1 MSFRYEVEIPRQIEA
16 NDFGFWRLGANNYRV
31 RASVVFRLQCET
43 YFNERV
49 AMESVRNEGREGS
62 EWGVGRGRLLGDR
75 GSDVRGGTASTLG
88 MRAGRDDH

>member
-1 MSFRYEVEIPRQIEA
+1 MKLRFLVKLV

-49 AMESVRNEGREGS
+49 AMESVWNGAKGERPVAWGS
-62 EWGVGRGRLLGDR
+62 R
-75 GSDVRGGTASTLG
+75 
-88 MRAGRDDH
+88 